1 METWGIVNDQQG
13 NNPMCVMSIVHDHY
27 HDQFPGGI
35 WPQPKSGGLGSYPWT
50 VTPPA
55 MPSAEEIERLS
66 KLIKDF
72 REAQEAAAKLDKL
85 MSKPDCV
92 DPEKAKL
99 QERVAELE
107 KQLAAI
113 REAAKP

>member
-1 METWGIVNDQQG
+1 
-13 NNPMCVMSIVHDHY
+13 MCVMSIVHDHY
-27 HDQFPGGI
+27 RDQFPGGLGGA
-35 WPQPKSGGLGSYPWT
+35 WPPIIPNPYQL
-50 VTPPA
+50 PA
-55 MPSAEEIERLS
+55 PTAEEQERLRQ
-66 KLIKDF
+66 LIKDF
-72 REAQEAAAKLDKL
+72 REAQEAAAKLDK
-85 MSKPDCV
+85 MMKQPDCV